1 MSKLEKAKQ
10 GPSDTAPKE
19 SKIHPEKHKKPGN
32 LSHTEEIVYQH
43 QLSQV
48 TVNDAQLLK
57 LRQGWEASLFSSI
70 LCFTPASCI
79 KLKSRSK
86 SSILLQSLQKL

>member
-32 LSHTEEIVYQH
+32 LSHTEEV
-43 QLSQV
+43 
-48 TVNDAQLLK
+48 
-57 LRQGWEASLFSSI
+57 F
-70 LCFTPASCI
+70 
-79 KLKSRSK
+79 
-86 SSILLQSLQKL
+86 